1 MKNIESLLDQLL
13 KSVEK
18 GGHVEKLQTI
28 NESLLTQYVI
38 EISEYFKIYP
48 IEVES
53 YFFAENIFEDDTVHK
68 SELQK
73 NRFGKFHFHR
83 KGRDAENKILFSRSG
98 VDICLSKNNE
108 YYFGVLVRS
117 AKINNEDSI
126 INGPQLLAQRIYR
139 FLCNN
144 ENLAS
149 LSLENISLLS
159 NFENSTT
166 VLCNSATRN
175 VPIMIHSSRIGLND
189 KSEYSSLNLR
199 SLCDLSISKQKEK
212 DVLSYM
218 EHNKITATPQNVKNI
233 LGYNSNWILEQLTTK

>member
-159 NFENSTT
+159 NFENS
-166 VLCNSATRN
+166 LM
-175 VPIMIHSSRIGLND
+175 PL
-189 KSEYSSLNLR
+189 LFL
-199 SLCDLSISKQKEK
+199 
-212 DVLSYM
+212 
-218 EHNKITATPQNVKNI
+218 
-233 LGYNSNWILEQLTTK
+233 LGI